1 VANTHFTRAVLLLGA
16 LLLAAF
22 PLIGSTFYIQL
33 GAKIMIMAIFA
44 MSLDLLVGHTGL
56 VSLGHAAYF
65 GLAAY
70 VLALITPKYEAASLW
85 LTLPVAIVAA
95 AAAGLVIGFLV
106 VRTGGVYFIMVTLA
120 FAQMLYSLFH
130 DTKLGGGSD
139 GIYINIRPQLTVGSI
154 KPLDLEDPAQFYY
167 LVLMLMLGVH
177 AFLNRLRRAPFG
189 RALAGIRANENRMRS
204 IGYPVFGYKLGAFV
218 LAGALAG
225 LAGYLAACQFGF
237 VNPEILA
244 WHQSGTVLMMV
255 ILGGMGR
262 FHGAILGAFAYILL
276 QELLSASAMFGA
288 YAKHWQLAMGSLI
301 VLIVLVL
308 PQGLADLLEYAA
320 VVYERGRMRAAGKD
334 VK

>member
-1 VANTHFTRAVLLLGA
+1 MLLLGA

-70 VLALITPKYEAASLW
+70 MLALITPKYEAASLW

-95 AAAGLVIGFLV
+95 AVAALVIGFLV
-106 VRTGGVYFIMVTLA
+106 VRTRGVYFIMVTLA

-139 GIYINIRPQLTVGSI
+139 GIYINIRPELTVGSI
-154 KPLDLEDPAQFYY
+154 KPLDLEDPVQFYY
-167 LVLMLMLGVH
+167 LVLMFMLGVY
-177 AFLNRLRRAPFG
+177 AFLNKLRCAPFG

-262 FHGAILGAFAYILL
+262 FHGAIIGAFAYILL

-308 PQGLADLLEYAA
+308 PRGLADLLEYGA
-320 VVYERGRMRAAGKD
+320 VVYKRQRMRAAG
-334 VK
+334 

>member
-1 VANTHFTRAVLLLGA
+1 MLLLGA

-70 VLALITPKYEAASLW
+70 MLALITPKYEAASLW

-95 AAAGLVIGFLV
+95 AAAALVIGFLV

-139 GIYINIRPQLTVGSI
+139 GIYINIRPELIVGSI
-154 KPLDLEDPAQFYY
+154 KPLDLEDPVQFYY
-167 LVLMLMLGVH
+167 LVLMFMLGVY
-177 AFLNRLRRAPFG
+177 AFLNKLRCAPFG
-189 RALAGIRANENRMRS
+189 CALAGIRANENRMRS

-225 LAGYLAACQFGF
+225 LAGYLTACQFGF

-262 FHGAILGAFAYILL
+262 FHGAIIGAFAYILL

-308 PQGLADLLEYAA
+308 PRGLADLLEYGA
-320 VVYERGRMRAAGKD
+320 VVYKRQRMRAAG
-334 VK
+334 

>member
-1 VANTHFTRAVLLLGA
+1 VANIHYTRAVLLLGA

-22 PLIGSTFYIQL
+22 PLVGSTFYIQL

-70 VLALITPKYEAASLW
+70 MLALITPKYEAASLW

-95 AAAGLVIGFLV
+95 AAAALVIGFLV

-139 GIYINIRPQLTVGSI
+139 GIYINIRPELTMGSI
-154 KPLDLEDPAQFYY
+154 KPLDLEHPVQFYY
-167 LVLMLMLGVH
+167 LVLMFMLGVY
-177 AFLNRLRRAPFG
+177 AFLNRLRCAPFG

-262 FHGAILGAFAYILL
+262 FHGAIIGAFAYILL

-308 PQGLADLLEYAA
+308 PRGLADLLEYGA
-320 VVYERGRMRAAGKD
+320 VVYERQRMRAPG
-334 VK
+334 

>member
-1 VANTHFTRAVLLLGA
+1 MLLLGA

-95 AAAGLVIGFLV
+95 AAAALVIGFLV

-139 GIYINIRPQLTVGSI
+139 GIYINIRPELTVGSI
-154 KPLDLEDPAQFYY
+154 KPLDLEDPVQFYY
-167 LVLMLMLGVH
+167 LVLMFMLGVY
-177 AFLNRLRRAPFG
+177 AFLNKLRCAPFG

-262 FHGAILGAFAYILL
+262 FHGAIIGAFAYILL

-308 PQGLADLLEYAA
+308 PRGLADLLEYGA
-320 VVYERGRMRAAGKD
+320 VVYKRQRMRAAG
-334 VK
+334 